1 MQDIFET
8 FEFDRIKELL
18 LEYTKTDLAKE
29 FVNNLKMFSSREE
42 LISSLQ
48 DLNEIVSLYQRFGPL
63 PIKSSGN
70 ALYLIDLAK
79 KSGLLTP
86 RDLHLIAL
94 DVLTIVEI
102 NKYLKKVDVSYPRIK
117 NLASKFYDLSTLEKS
132 IHFAINSALVVD
144 DRASSKLK
152 DIRKQIKKLENEL
165 NQKGASLSIT
175 YGDYLTSD
183 NPTIRDGHFVLPV
196 KTAYKGK
203 VFGIVYDV
211 SDSGNTT
218 FIEPMEI
225 VSINNKITAL
235 KVEES
240 DEVRRILK
248 ELTNL
253 VLLQE
258 DEIISNN
265 RIIATLDFLQAKC
278 LYGLEINGVISSISE
293 TPCIDLTLA
302 RHPLIDKDKVVA
314 NSYHLDDNERI
325 IIISGPN
332 AGGKTVSLKTV
343 GLLVL
348 MNQAGLMISSEKA
361 KLSYFKNILIDIG
374 DNQSLSDNLSTFSAH
389 MKQIGEIVSLMG
401 GNDLILLDELGTGT
415 DPNEGEALALS
426 VTKLIEKKHSLAMIS
441 SHFSKLKEYGFTS
454 KVAINSSMIFD
465 EENLRPTYVFKQG
478 VAGKSYALEVANR
491 FNLPTEIIS
500 YARELLKKE
509 NTASSDELMAILQ
522 SKVEENLR
530 LESDLKR
537 LENELNKRS
546 KILERE
552 ELLLKQ
558 RKENLLS
565 ETKIEKE
572 RLILKAK
579 EEIQNIIQAL
589 SSGNLKLHEV
599 IELKKKVEA
608 MEEDQN
614 TVIYNEDIKVGDYVS
629 IPSLMVEGTVK
640 RINGKK
646 AQVLTNS
653 SFSVEVDISK
663 LHKIEKPV
671 STVKVVRGGHF
682 EERPFVSVPLE
693 LNIIG
698 LRVDEAKD
706 KLAKYLDSCRVK
718 NHRTVR
724 IIHGFGSG
732 ALRKATREYLDKQK
746 DLSYRSGDA
755 SEGGSGATVVIFNDR

>member
-8 FEFDRIKELL
+8 FEFDKIKELL

-183 NPTIRDGHFVLPV
+183 SPTIRDGHFVLPV

-235 KVEES
+235 KVEENE
-240 DEVRRILK
+240 EVRRILK

-500 YARELLKKE
+500 YARELLKNE
-509 NTASSDELMAILQ
+509 NNASSDELMAILQ

-530 LESDLKR
+530 LESDLKK

-682 EERPFVSVPLE
+682 EERPFISVPLE

-698 LRVDEAKD
+698 LRVDEALD

>member
-183 NPTIRDGHFVLPV
+183 SPTIRDGHFVLPV

-235 KVEES
+235 KVEENE
-240 DEVRRILK
+240 EVRRILK

-415 DPNEGEALALS
+415 DPHEGEALALS

-491 FNLPTEIIS
+491 FNLPTEIIC

-522 SKVEENLR
+522 NKVEENLR

-629 IPSLMVEGTVK
+629 IPSFMVEGTVK

>member
-8 FEFDRIKELL
+8 FEFDKIKELL

-235 KVEES
+235 KVEENE
-240 DEVRRILK
+240 EVRRILK

-258 DEIISNN
+258 GEIISNN

-278 LYGLEINGVISSISE
+278 LYGLEINGVISSISK

-348 MNQAGLMISSEKA
+348 MNQAGLMISCEKA

-509 NTASSDELMAILQ
+509 NNASSDELMAILH

-530 LESDLKR
+530 LESDLKK

-698 LRVDEAKD
+698 LRVDEALD

-718 NHRTVR
+718 NHKTVR

-755 SEGGSGATVVIFNDR
+755 SEGGSGATVVTFNDR

>member
-29 FVNNLKMFSSREE
+29 FVNNLKMFFSREE

-183 NPTIRDGHFVLPV
+183 SPTIRDGHFVLPV

-235 KVEES
+235 KVEENE
-240 DEVRRILK
+240 EVRRILK

-415 DPNEGEALALS
+415 DPHEGEALALS

-491 FNLPTEIIS
+491 FNLPTEIIC

-522 SKVEENLR
+522 NKVEENLR

-629 IPSLMVEGTVK
+629 IPSFMVEGTVK

>member
-235 KVEES
+235 KVEENE
-240 DEVRRILK
+240 EVRRILK

-698 LRVDEAKD
+698 LRVDEALD